1 MRRQTHVQ
9 TFEINTDELG
19 FGELQRGAGWVQL
32 CFTGDAFAVTALDLD
47 FHKSRRTFD

>member
-1 MRRQTHVQ
+1 
-9 TFEINTDELG
+9 
-19 FGELQRGAGWVQL
+19 VQL